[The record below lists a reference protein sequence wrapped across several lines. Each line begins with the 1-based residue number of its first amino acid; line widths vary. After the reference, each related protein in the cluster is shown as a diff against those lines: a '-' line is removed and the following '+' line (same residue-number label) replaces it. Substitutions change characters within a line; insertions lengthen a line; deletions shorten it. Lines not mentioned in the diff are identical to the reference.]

1 MWGCMSTAAEE
12 QPSRAAP
19 PQEVGAVRA
28 WAEVDGQAVWKWNGD
43 ARAAA
48 AKASDAVALLKAQSN
63 AFLTEVSTCGL
74 RGGAED

>member
-1 MWGCMSTAAEE
+1 M
-12 QPSRAAP
+12 
-19 PQEVGAVRA
+19 RA